1 MRNSEESSTTQPAPL
16 FFREVREPVLP
27 VRAWCDI
34 HTCTWHQK
42 HRGTRLADTPW
53 ESRCG
58 DLQYAAYWGLLF
70 PSGLG
75 GLGIIQFRSF
85 WWG

>member
-1 MRNSEESSTTQPAPL
+1 MLRFFATHDRRFASVLACVRFANEKFGGIFNYPTRSPL
-16 FFREVREPVLP
+16 LSRSAEPVLP

-34 HTCTWHQK
+34 HNCTWHQK

-58 DLQYAAYWGLLF
+58 DCV
-70 PSGLG
+70 
-75 GLGIIQFRSF
+75 
-85 WWG
+85 